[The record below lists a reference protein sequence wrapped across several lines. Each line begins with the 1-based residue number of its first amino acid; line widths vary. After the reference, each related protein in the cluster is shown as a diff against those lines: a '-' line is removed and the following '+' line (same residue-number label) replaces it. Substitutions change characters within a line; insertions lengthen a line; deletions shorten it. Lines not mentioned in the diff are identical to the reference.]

1 MCNALFIVSVKNWLK
16 SWNKQ
21 RRCAKHATVRM
32 DWLLGVLCVT
42 PSTYLLGDIAA
53 EATHV
58 EAAAVARAL
67 VHLWC
72 ARLQHNEGEVV
83 VR

>member
-1 MCNALFIVSVKNWLK
+1 MPVCQACHSKNGLAVG
-16 SWNKQ
+16 
-21 RRCAKHATVRM
+21 CTVC
-32 DWLLGVLCVT
+32 DS
-42 PSTYLLGDIAA
+42 STYLLGDIAA

-72 ARLQHNEGEVV
+72 ARLQHNEGGGG
-83 VR
+83 R